1 MHFPAR
7 IFLLRMIDELMEIAL
22 QRPIAAGGVRVEPT
36 ARVHREVRRLLHR
49 GDGEIAGRLEDDGSL
64 ATDPGDDG
72 GPVFVVMPPTGLT
85 LLAASTR
92 AASQRFLPALFRLA
106 LVAGSMIQVV
116 GFDRP
121 LQLPLH
127 FVGQRRIPQPP
138 APPIARPYMHPQLSG
153 NAARGTRQAQ
163 EKRRKNPVHDRALA
177 AIQERAREV
186 IEGALAGLLF
196 TAVALQAGPVVIGA
210 PGPDVVALTPRTLE
224 GPIFPAQPMDVRLTR
239 CGVEE
244 VVQMRHNRH
253 GWAS

>member
-106 LVAGSMIQVV
+106 LLPGGVIEVIRFDGALQLALHLVGQGGIAQPPTPAVAGP
-116 GFDRP
+116 D
-121 LQLPLH
+121 
-127 FVGQRRIPQPP
+127 
-138 APPIARPYMHPQLSG
+138 MHPQLSG

-186 IEGALAGLLF
+186 IEGALADLLF
-196 TAVALQAGPVVIGA
+196 TAVAFQARLVVIGA
-210 PGPDVVALTPRTLE
+210 PRSDVVALAPGTLE
-224 GPIFPAQPMDVRLTR
+224 WPIFP
-239 CGVEE
+239 
-244 VVQMRHNRH
+244 
-253 GWAS
+253 S